1 MRLVAGIRGQGPVL
15 RLDAPVSFWG
25 GVDPVTGRIVD
36 VNHPQAGAVVT
47 GRILAMPHGRG
58 SSSSSSILAESIR
71 LGTAPAG
78 LVMSK
83 LDEILLVG
91 VLVANDLYQV
101 GFPLAV
107 GELPSSSSA
116 VWALDHRGLF
126 RVREREGEGGL
137 PPLDRG
143 EGD

>member
-1 MRLVAGIRGQGPVL
+1 MRLVAGTFGRGPLL
-15 RLDAPVSFWG
+15 RLDAPLSFWG
-25 GVDPVTGRIVD
+25 GIDPETGRIVD
-36 VNHPQAGAVVT
+36 VNHPQAGVIVSGT
-47 GRILAMPHGRG
+47 ILALPHGRG
-58 SSSSSSILAESIR
+58 SSSSSSVLAESIR

-91 VLVANDLYQV
+91 VLVANDLYEV

-107 GELPSSSSA
+107 GELPSSSMA
-116 VWALDHRGLF
+116 IWTLDHRGLNP
-126 RVREREGEGGL
+126 VGDPVEEGRS
-137 PPLDRG
+137 PPPERG

>member
-1 MRLVAGIRGQGPVL
+1 MKLVAGTFGRGPLL

-25 GVDPVTGRIVD
+25 GIDPVTGRIVD
-36 VNHPQAGAVVT
+36 VNHPQAGSVVS
-47 GRILAMPHGRG
+47 GKILAMPHGRG
-58 SSSSSSILAESIR
+58 SSSSSSVLAESIR

-91 VLVANDLYQV
+91 VLVANDLYEV

-107 GELPSSSSA
+107 GELPWSSGA
-116 VWALDHRGLF
+116 IWTLDHRGLSP
-126 RVREREGEGGL
+126 VREPNEEGGL
-137 PPLDRG
+137 PPPDRG